1 MSKRPRGIFRGLAG
15 SLVSF
20 EELLLCSIVNLN
32 IFCSL
37 GDFSSK
43 LFARSLLSSA
53 VVTLFYHHLP
63 QFGSIIQRF
72 GIFLAPPKKKLG
84 WFKSFPRLKSMLT
97 YVDVSLSETK
107 CEKTRRQNTASRT
120 CVSDLYCTSGNY
132 TALY

>member
-1 MSKRPRGIFRGLAG
+1 MSKRPGGIFRGSAG

-53 VVTLFYHHLP
+53 VVTLF
-63 QFGSIIQRF
+63 
-72 GIFLAPPKKKLG
+72 
-84 WFKSFPRLKSMLT
+84 
-97 YVDVSLSETK
+97 
-107 CEKTRRQNTASRT
+107 
-120 CVSDLYCTSGNY
+120 
-132 TALY
+132 